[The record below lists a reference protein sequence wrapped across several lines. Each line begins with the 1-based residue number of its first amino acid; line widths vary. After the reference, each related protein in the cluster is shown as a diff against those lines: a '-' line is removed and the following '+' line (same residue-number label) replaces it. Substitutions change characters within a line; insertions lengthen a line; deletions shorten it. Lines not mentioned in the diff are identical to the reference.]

1 MKKSF
6 RTLTS
11 LAALFAVVSLGGCRG
26 GSGDTPVAE
35 GPEVKEILPNRHAL
49 ALFTGE
55 TFELSIRTLPKTS
68 EAPVLRYRT
77 GNAKVATIQDGV
89 ITAKGPGICK
99 VYIDNS
105 DRSVTEEITVYV
117 NNADMKS
124 SAGKKLGKAIA
135 NGQIDHPMSDI
146 IYVNEIYDGYRT
158 KNDVV
163 QTTTWFDQDLIVSKE
178 NAYLYLYSHDYETHC
193 EGGGIEETSSA
204 WYMYTTASYDT
215 YLFHVDG
222 KLKTYMVVDTTSFIG
237 KARYLALYDVLENL
251 FVSGKA
257 IVTNQYED
265 YAGSS
270 PLNSYVSSAEKIGSL
285 GDGNISFD
293 LHASYDDEVVEPAD
307 EEDYEIPAGT
317 TYTLTINNK
326 FAFNDYYCAVKDI
339 EQGMLYKLNGDDYVD
354 MVKATYH
361 YQVASA
367 EDLIYPDYTD
377 GWEKV
382 DSVYDL

>member
-11 LAALFAVVSLGGCRG
+11 LAALFAVVSLGGCKG

-55 TFELSIRTLPKTS
+55 TFELSIRTLPKTP

-99 VYIDNS
+99 VYIENS
-105 DRSVTEEITVYV
+105 DRSVSEAIEIYV
-117 NNADMKS
+117 NNADMK
-124 SAGKKLGKAIA
+124 ATAANKLGKKMAA
-135 NGQIDHPMSDI
+135 AQKEMQTPDI
-146 IYVNEIYDGYRT
+146 IYVNEIYDQYLS
-158 KNDVV
+158 KNGVV
-163 QTTTWFDQDLIVSKE
+163 QKTNYFDQDMIVSKE

-193 EGGGIEETSSA
+193 EGGGIEETTSA

-257 IVTNQYED
+257 IVANQYED
-265 YAGSS
+265 FVGGDM
-270 PLNSYVSSAEKIGSL
+270 LNSGPGSATKAGSL
-285 GDGNISFD
+285 GDGNLSFSISD
-293 LHASYDDEVVEPAD
+293 SYDNQTVKADE
-307 EEDYEIPAGT
+307 EEDYEVPAGT
-317 TYTLTINNK
+317 VYTLDIDNTY
-326 FAFNDYYCAVKDI
+326 AFNDYLCAVKDI
-339 EQGMLYKLNGDDYVD
+339 NQGMIYKLGGDDYIDFVH
-354 MVKATYH
+354 VTYH
-361 YQVASA
+361 YQTATS
-367 EDLIYPDYTD
+367 EDLIYPDYTQ